1 VTDPTQP
8 SGSPG
13 RRQAR
18 AEGPAEWLTIDELSR
33 ATGMTARN
41 IRAHQS
47 RGLVPPPEVRGRTGY
62 YGPEHRVRLELIRE
76 LQDDGFNLAAIGRL
90 LAGAGGSA
98 AEVLRF
104 TRAARA
110 TFAQER
116 PEVVDRAELGRR
128 FDGRAGRAALARAE
142 RIGLLRALPDG
153 RYELRSPRLWQA
165 GEELA
170 RFGVPPDRVLDATEA
185 LAHHADGAA
194 RTFVELFLDGLWEPF
209 EAAGRPPDR
218 WPEVRE
224 ALERLRPL
232 AAESL
237 LAMFQLLMTDRVD
250 EAFGREMS
258 REDDLRRSA

>member
-1 VTDPTQP
+1 MNLITLNRVTDATEPQ
-8 SGSPG
+8 
-13 RRQAR
+13 
-18 AEGPAEWLTIDELSR
+18 WLTIDELSR

-47 RGLVPPPEVRGRTGY
+47 RGLVPPPVVRGRTGY
-62 YGPEHRVRLELIRE
+62 YGPEHRARIELIRE

-90 LAGAGGSA
+90 LDGAGGNA

-110 TFAQER
+110 TFAQEE
-116 PEVVDRAELGRR
+116 PQVVDRAELARR
-128 FDGRAGRAALARAE
+128 FEGRGGRAALARAE
-142 RIGLLRALPDG
+142 RLGLLRPLDGG

-170 RFGVPPDRVLDATEA
+170 RLGVSPERVLDATEA
-185 LAHHADGAA
+185 LARHADGAA
-194 RTFVELFLDGLWEPF
+194 RTFVELFLDGVWAPF
-209 EAAGRPPDR
+209 EASGRPAER

-224 ALERLRPL
+224 AIERLRPL

-237 LAMFQLLMTDRVD
+237 LAMFQLVMTDRVE
-250 EAFGREMS
+250 EAFGRQ
-258 REDDLRRSA
+258 LNTAAT